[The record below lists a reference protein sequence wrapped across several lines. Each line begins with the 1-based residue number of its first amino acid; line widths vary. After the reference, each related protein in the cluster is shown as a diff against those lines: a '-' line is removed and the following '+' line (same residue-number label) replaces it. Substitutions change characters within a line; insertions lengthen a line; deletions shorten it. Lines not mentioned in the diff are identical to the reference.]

1 MPISRRKDSLHSDSR
16 CLRVSITAVTENIQ
30 VTWPMQCLLQ
40 APYSQVNKLGHEDDH
55 SPLYSVVVMNSSGY
69 TYTVFMNEA
78 QTELYS
84 LETRNMAWKKFHLR
98 HLYAWQQEEVR
109 IRWKVLLWLYVFFF
123 AIWQFLQNKTFLK
136 FQQILMSST
145 SSCGPALTKISRHMS
160 ASTPSF
166 LMPYIKPLTSLCKM
180 SVNFYATTLS
190 KLPQW

>member
-16 CLRVSITAVTENIQ
+16 CLRVSITAVTENLQ
-30 VTWPMQCLLQ
+30 VTRPMQCLLH
-40 APYSQVNKLGHEDDH
+40 APYSQINTLGHEDDH
-55 SPLYSVVVMNSSGY
+55 SSLSSVVVMNSSSY

-78 QTELYS
+78 QTQLYS
-84 LETRNMAWKKFHLR
+84 LQTRNMVWKKFHLR
-98 HLYAWQQEEVR
+98 HLYAWRQEEVR
-109 IRWKVLLWLYVFFF
+109 IWWKVILRIHVF
-123 AIWQFLQNKTFLK
+123 AIWQFLQNKTVLMS
-136 FQQILMSST
+136 QQILMSSV

-160 ASTPSF
+160 ASAPSF

>member
-1 MPISRRKDSLHSDSR
+1 MKMTI
-16 CLRVSITAVTENIQ
+16 
-30 VTWPMQCLLQ
+30 
-40 APYSQVNKLGHEDDH
+40 
-55 SPLYSVVVMNSSGY
+55 
-69 TYTVFMNEA
+69 
-78 QTELYS
+78 
-84 LETRNMAWKKFHLR
+84 
-98 HLYAWQQEEVR
+98 HLYIVSWLWIHLAIPTPSLWMKRRQNCIAWRQETWRER
-109 IRWKVLLWLYVFFF
+109 NSIWGTYMHDNKRKSEYGGKYFCGYMFFFF